1 MSASLLT
8 YFLSHPFSL
17 RKRRE
22 NIYGYVMTHTWYLVL
37 APKKFSHHRPKF
49 WIDKVRTSY
58 TKIILFLARLSFLQE
73 HFSLQLEYEFAEYK
87 QGKGAMLTEA
97 AETMWIRNLP
107 VNIRS
112 SPSKQKFMMT
122 FAWAFLRL
130 QLITN
135 LKRNE
140 IIASH
145 YVLVVNCWTFNHLHI
160 WMLKQ
165 SHLVKPSP

>member
-1 MSASLLT
+1 
-8 YFLSHPFSL
+8 
-17 RKRRE
+17 
-22 NIYGYVMTHTWYLVL
+22 MTHLVF
-37 APKKFSHHRPKF
+37 APKKFSHHLPKF

-58 TKIILFLARLSFLQE
+58 TTIILFFARLSFLQE
-73 HFSLQLEYEFAEYK
+73 HFSLQFEYEFAEYK

-107 VNIRS
+107 VEIIS

-135 LKRNE
+135 LKINE
-140 IIASH
+140 IVASH
-145 YVLVVNCWTFNHLHI
+145 YVLVGF
-160 WMLKQ
+160 
-165 SHLVKPSP
+165 